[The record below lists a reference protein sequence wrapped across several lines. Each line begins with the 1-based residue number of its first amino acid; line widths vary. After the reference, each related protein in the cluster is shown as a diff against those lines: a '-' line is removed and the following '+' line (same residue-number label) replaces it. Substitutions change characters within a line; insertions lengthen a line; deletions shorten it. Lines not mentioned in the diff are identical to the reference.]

1 MVVLNRSKSGIDY
14 INIALVKKNHNTRIA
29 EPLSRKVQLYELFTS
44 RRDSDKQNSTIHTH
58 TGDIVKR
65 FNSGPTHECSA
76 HVHLDS
82 FPRPR
87 RPNTRVSLPGACAAI
102 TVLNYIGTCGTD
114 PVNFVCNR
122 VAELAHRRLIAFPI
136 KHIAIWLPWIGGG
149 EGGEEGG
156 HRSGVPPGGTRVLTW
171 PLARSN

>member
-1 MVVLNRSKSGIDY
+1 MLRTKTGQEISRQFPPTILIDLCALKLEIYEKLSYLDGSFKSIKERDRLHKYSAG
-14 INIALVKKNHNTRIA
+14 KKNHNTRIA
-29 EPLSRKVQLYELFTS
+29 ELLSRKVQLYELFTS

-87 RPNTRVSLPGACAAI
+87 RANTRVSLPGACAAI

-114 PVNFVCNR
+114 SVNFVCNR

-136 KHIAIWLPWIGGG
+136 KHIAI
-149 EGGEEGG
+149 
-156 HRSGVPPGGTRVLTW
+156 
-171 PLARSN
+171 

>member
-1 MVVLNRSKSGIDY
+1 MVVLNRSKSEIDY
-14 INIALVKKNHNTRIA
+14 INIALVKKNHNTKIA
-29 EPLSRKVQLYELFTS
+29 ELLSRKVQLYELFTS

-58 TGDIVKR
+58 RWHRETIQQR
-65 FNSGPTHECSA
+65 SNTRM

-87 RPNTRVSLPGACAAI
+87 RANTRVSLPGACAAI